1 MPNNTKSPPTVVRS
15 LRLSQKADKLLRAHV
30 ERKGDVSMRVV
41 AALAGTD
48 LRAIDVA
55 PRVKAPGSGRE
66 TFFATSVEF
75 DQALYDAVAAIA
87 QERDVS
93 TVSLIDAAVVS
104 FYAKKRRQA
113 P

>member
-1 MPNNTKSPPTVVRS
+1 MPNNTNSTLTVVRS

-30 ERKGDVSMRVV
+30 ERKGDVSIRVV
-41 AALAGTD
+41 AALTGTD
-48 LRAIDVA
+48 LRTVEVA
-55 PRVKAPGSGRE
+55 PRLKAPGSGRE
-66 TFFATSVEF
+66 IFFATSVEF
-75 DQALYDAVAAIA
+75 DQALYDAVVAIA

-93 TVSLIDAAVVS
+93 AVSLIDAAVVS